1 MPAETRKETPVTAA
15 VEASGLV
22 QRYGRHT
29 VLDGVDLTIRSGGVT
44 GLVGPNGAGKTTLL
58 SMISTLRRPA
68 GGQLRVLGLDPARRV
83 GRAAVRRRTGF
94 LPQTFGYVPS
104 FTVEEFVA
112 YAGWLKG
119 LSGARLGT
127 AVRTAV
133 ERVHLAAEGGKTLGR
148 LSGGMLRRAGIASAI
163 VHEPELLLLDEPTA
177 GLDPDQRMDFR
188 ALLGR
193 LGERGTV
200 LLSTHLIEDVAATCT
215 DVVVIRDG
223 SIAFSGRTSALA
235 GRGDPTATA
244 GSALERG
251 YATLAIRETA

>member
-1 MPAETRKETPVTAA
+1 
-15 VEASGLV
+15 
-22 QRYGRHT
+22 
-29 VLDGVDLTIRSGGVT
+29 
-44 GLVGPNGAGKTTLL
+44 
-58 SMISTLRRPA
+58 
-68 GGQLRVLGLDPARRV
+68 VLGLDPARRV
-83 GRAAVRRRTGF
+83 GRAAVRCRTGF

-119 LSGARLGT
+119 LSRARLDA

-133 ERVHLAAEGGKTLGR
+133 ERVNLGAERRKALGR
-148 LSGGMLRRAGIASAI
+148 LSGGMLRRVGIASAI

-223 SIAFSGRTSALA
+223 AIVFSGRTSELA
-235 GRGDPTATA
+235 GRGDPGATT

-251 YATLAIRETA
+251 YAALAIRETA